1 MKLIAMNPES
11 GEIVLTWSIG
21 ELLEASVIVE
31 TLTER
36 EIWPDA
42 CDAFV
47 FDDDGVMFT
56 INEDTR
62 EWRVA
67 I

>member
-11 GEIVLTWSIG
+11 GEAVLTWSIG
-21 ELLEASVIVE
+21 ELHEASVIVE
-31 TLTER
+31 TLTEH

-47 FDDDGVMFT
+47 FDENGVMYT
-56 INEDTR
+56 IDEDTR
-62 EWRVA
+62 EWQVA